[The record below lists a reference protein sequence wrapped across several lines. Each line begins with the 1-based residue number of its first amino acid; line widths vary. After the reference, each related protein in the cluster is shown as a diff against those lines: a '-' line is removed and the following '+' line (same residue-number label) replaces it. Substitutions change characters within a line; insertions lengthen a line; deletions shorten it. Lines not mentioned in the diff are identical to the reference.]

1 MSGELLGFA
10 AGVLSTFSVV
20 PQLIR
25 VFKLK
30 SAREI
35 STLFTLMLLL
45 GIILWLAY
53 GIYFMLLPVILWNA
67 ISTVLVGT
75 LLAAKL
81 KYGRSSTPETEK
93 KSHRHQD

>member
-35 STLFTLMLLL
+35 STIFTLMLLL
-45 GIILWLAY
+45 GVFLWLAY
-53 GIYFMLLPVILWNA
+53 GIFLRLFPVILWNA
-67 ISTVLVGT
+67 ISAVLVGT

-81 KYGRSSTPETEK
+81 KYGRSSPPETEK
-93 KSHRHQD
+93 ESHRHQD